1 METKSLE
8 TLLKSALWVTA
19 WRDLPP
25 QTEPAQYQVTD
36 CAGETRKIWVSKNK
50 RRIVDALID
59 GPVHCASPC
68 RLSHFVMGLR
78 EDQGL
83 NIETVRFDKDPK
95 AGRSHCG
102 IYQLLDT
109 VTRVDGQAVQS

>member
-1 METKSLE
+1 METITPEK
-8 TLLKSALWVTA
+8 LLKSALWVTK

-25 QTEPAQYQVTD
+25 QTEPAEYQVTTE
-36 CAGETRKIWVSKNK
+36 AGEIRQFWVSKNK
-50 RRIVDALID
+50 RRLVDALID

-83 NIETVRFDKDPK
+83 NIETVWFDNDPK
-95 AGRSHCG
+95 AGRTRCG
-102 IYQLLDT
+102 IYKLLDS
-109 VTRVDGQAVQS
+109 VTRIDGGEARS